1 MRKLFILSLI
11 LISFTLFSCSTIK
24 KEATPSSSITIIEP
38 EKREDKSIDDVEKEK
53 DEKKEEIEKEVVV
66 DNIVTLDKS
75 TPHEEEIPINISNE
89 KEEIINDEDNQKI
102 DDTKE
107 TIEETKTEIKLR
119 ELSNLLDA
127 FNYAYG
133 YSNMEKIKEE
143 GISVIS
149 SYFTLGLYDATIN
162 RYEPRFLSLDAISS
176 TINEYVE
183 SYYYNGISFDKGER
197 VTTLESLL
205 EIAPPTDLIEL
216 FSYAYGFSIVSD
228 LLEGEVDILF
238 IPFASGMLDSL
249 YSSTPLLDN
258 TQIENAIDAYI
269 IYLNEEYYKEIEET
283 KEKNEEK
290 AKEFLKENLNN
301 GVEEIEEGVQILLL
315 DEDDTIGNKPTQYDT
330 IVADYNE
337 YYYDYDEEDLVIV
350 DAVYMEELSVI
361 TLPRGLQ
368 KAITNMHTGQ
378 AIRAFIAPELS
389 GMEDGDDTIPPYSVI
404 VYDIALHSIL

>member
-1 MRKLFILSLI
+1 
-11 LISFTLFSCSTIK
+11 
-24 KEATPSSSITIIEP
+24 
-38 EKREDKSIDDVEKEK
+38 
-53 DEKKEEIEKEVVV
+53 
-66 DNIVTLDKS
+66 
-75 TPHEEEIPINISNE
+75 
-89 KEEIINDEDNQKI
+89 
-102 DDTKE
+102 
-107 TIEETKTEIKLR
+107 
-119 ELSNLLDA
+119 
-127 FNYAYG
+127 
-133 YSNMEKIKEE
+133 
-143 GISVIS
+143 
-149 SYFTLGLYDATIN
+149 
-162 RYEPRFLSLDAISS
+162 
-176 TINEYVE
+176 
-183 SYYYNGISFDKGER
+183 
-197 VTTLESLL
+197 
-205 EIAPPTDLIEL
+205 
-216 FSYAYGFSIVSD
+216 
-228 LLEGEVDILF
+228 
-238 IPFASGMLDSL
+238 MLDSL

-283 KEKNEEK
+283 KEKNKEK

>member
-11 LISFTLFSCSTIK
+11 LVSLTLFSCSTIK
-24 KEATPSSSITIIEP
+24 KEATPSSSITIVEP
-38 EKREDKSIDDVEKEK
+38 EIIEEKENTVDVEKEEVAAPTEIEEETIVIENTPQAEETPI
-53 DEKKEEIEKEVVV
+53 DEKE
-66 DNIVTLDKS
+66 
-75 TPHEEEIPINISNE
+75 
-89 KEEIINDEDNQKI
+89 DEDLPL
-102 DDTKE
+102 
-107 TIEETKTEIKLR
+107 IEKTEIAIY
-119 ELSNLLDA
+119 ELSDLLDA

-143 GISVIS
+143 GISIIS

-176 TINEYVE
+176 TINEYVA

-197 VTTLESLL
+197 VLYLESLL
-205 EIAPPTDLIEL
+205 ELDTPTDLAEL

-249 YSSTPLLDN
+249 YSSTPLLDD

-283 KEKNEEK
+283 KERNKEK
-290 AKEFLKENLNN
+290 AKEFLQENLNN
-301 GVEEIEEGVQILLL
+301 GVTEIEEGVQILLL

-330 IVADYNE
+330 IVVDYNE
-337 YYYDYDEEDLVIV
+337 YYYDYDDEDLVIV
-350 DAVYMEELSVI
+350 DALYMEELSVI

-389 GMEDGDDTIPPYSVI
+389 GIEDGDDTIPPYSVI

>member
-11 LISFTLFSCSTIK
+11 LVSLTFFSCSTIK
-24 KEATPSSSITIIEP
+24 KEVTPSSITIVEP
-38 EKREDKSIDDVEKEK
+38 EKIEEKENTIDVEKEEAVIAPTEIEEETILIENAPQAEEAPITAV
-53 DEKKEEIEKEVVV
+53 DEK
-66 DNIVTLDKS
+66 
-75 TPHEEEIPINISNE
+75 
-89 KEEIINDEDNQKI
+89 EDVLLQK
-102 DDTKE
+102 
-107 TIEETKTEIKLR
+107 KTEIAMH
-119 ELSNLLDA
+119 ELSDLLDA

-143 GISVIS
+143 GISIIS

-183 SYYYNGISFDKGER
+183 SYYYSGISFDKGER
-197 VTTLESLL
+197 VAYLEELL
-205 EIAPPTDLIEL
+205 QLEAPTDLTQL

-228 LLEGEVDILF
+228 LLEGDVDIFF

-249 YSSTPLLDN
+249 YSSTPLLDDA
-258 TQIENAIDAYI
+258 QIENAIDAYI

-283 KEKNEEK
+283 KERNKER

-301 GVEEIEEGVQILLL
+301 GVTEIEEGVQILLL
-315 DEDDTIGNKPTQYDT
+315 DEDETIGNKPTQYDT
-330 IVADYNE
+330 IVVDYNE
-337 YYYDYDEEDLVIV
+337 YYYDYDDEDLVIV
-350 DAVYMEELSVI
+350 DALYMEELSVI

-389 GMEDGDDTIPPYSVI
+389 GIEDGDDTIPPYSVI

>member
-38 EKREDKSIDDVEKEK
+38 EKTEDKSIDDVEKEK

-66 DNIVTLDKS
+66 DTIVTLDKS
-75 TPHEEEIPINISNE
+75 TPHEEETPINISNE

-133 YSNMEKIKEE
+133 YSNMDKIKEE

-290 AKEFLKENLNN
+290 AKEF
-301 GVEEIEEGVQILLL
+301 
-315 DEDDTIGNKPTQYDT
+315 
-330 IVADYNE
+330 
-337 YYYDYDEEDLVIV
+337 
-350 DAVYMEELSVI
+350 
-361 TLPRGLQ
+361 
-368 KAITNMHTGQ
+368 
-378 AIRAFIAPELS
+378 
-389 GMEDGDDTIPPYSVI
+389 
-404 VYDIALHSIL
+404 